1 MDKTP
6 LDLPE
11 FLTKP
16 GKIEKFDE
24 NSRHREKLKELVL
37 GTDEDDAAYICELFA
52 EKYPDLMF
60 TALRDRL
67 EMLTHLS
74 NRAKEIYNSLGG
86 LE

>member
-1 MDKTP
+1 MNSVEIPD
-6 LDLPE
+6 

-16 GKIEKFDE
+16 GQIEKFDD
-24 NSRHREKLKELVL
+24 NYRHTEKLKEIAAS
-37 GTDEDDAAYICELFA
+37 TDEEDAALICKIFA

-67 EMLTHLS
+67 ELLTHLS